1 MLVATL
7 FLISAIFWLGISFGH
22 IVTQSHSHI
31 LATGRQTTINEATLL
46 RNYTVNYPIFHDQKL
61 DSIIKQYVSNQI
73 DTFENKLVNHSDTR
87 NYLDI
92 SYTFLQAGTRSATIE
107 FNTRVV
113 YAGKPD
119 VFNRHYMT
127 LDLVEKREITS
138 KDILKQNPEARTLL
152 ARLLHDYFKH
162 QPSVQLS
169 SVDLVEI
176 LEMSM
181 ANLSDVY
188 LRADTMVLSFNPYSP
203 AAGSGRVSAAI
214 SKRLLHGI
222 LNDDYL
228 ADTYNM
234 ISVPSLKVAYQI
246 SERPPAGDIVNP
258 AEKMLALTFDDGPS
272 AMTNTIV
279 DRLEAYEAHA
289 TFFVLGYAVSGH
301 TTELQNILH
310 QGSEIGNHSWNH
322 VNLQFVAPAELDHQL
337 TSTQQ
342 AIQAATNGYTPRLMR
357 PPYGA
362 TRAAIRDHLATRG
375 LTQALWNVD
384 TQDWLDHNPELIYQR
399 IMAGARDGAVILLH
413 DIYPASM
420 EASLRAIRDLKAQGY
435 QLVTLSQMY
444 QYR

>member
-1 MLVATL
+1 MPFVRYWLERRCMMPLFGLWFGVLVFLLCRCRLLRGCSVARRPVSFRDGILGVFMRGTPKVTYRRITAHFRRPYMLVATL

-188 LRADTMVLSFNPYSP
+188 LRADTMVLSFNPY
-203 AAGSGRVSAAI
+203 
-214 SKRLLHGI
+214 
-222 LNDDYL
+222 
-228 ADTYNM
+228 
-234 ISVPSLKVAYQI
+234 
-246 SERPPAGDIVNP
+246 
-258 AEKMLALTFDDGPS
+258 
-272 AMTNTIV
+272 
-279 DRLEAYEAHA
+279 
-289 TFFVLGYAVSGH
+289 
-301 TTELQNILH
+301 
-310 QGSEIGNHSWNH
+310 
-322 VNLQFVAPAELDHQL
+322 
-337 TSTQQ
+337 
-342 AIQAATNGYTPRLMR
+342 
-357 PPYGA
+357 
-362 TRAAIRDHLATRG
+362 
-375 LTQALWNVD
+375 
-384 TQDWLDHNPELIYQR
+384 
-399 IMAGARDGAVILLH
+399 
-413 DIYPASM
+413 
-420 EASLRAIRDLKAQGY
+420 
-435 QLVTLSQMY
+435 
-444 QYR
+444 